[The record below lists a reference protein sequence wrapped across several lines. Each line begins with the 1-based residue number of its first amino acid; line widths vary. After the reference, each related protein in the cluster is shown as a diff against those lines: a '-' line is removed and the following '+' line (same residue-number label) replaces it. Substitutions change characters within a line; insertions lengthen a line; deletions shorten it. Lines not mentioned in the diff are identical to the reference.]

1 MQPRVTAVLVVRNGA
16 EYLPRTLAALA
27 AQTRRPDAVL
37 VVDTGSSDGSAA
49 IVSRAGHPIVSS
61 PGRQPFGAAIE
72 HALRVDGAPVGEA
85 DTLWLLG
92 HDNAPEPTALAALLG
107 QVEVAPSVAIAGP
120 KLTRWDDGAVIAG
133 FGESMTRLGRSVRFA
148 EDELDQAQ
156 HDLEDDFLA
165 VAAGGMLV
173 RRPVWEALGGLD
185 PGLPN
190 VDAGLDLS
198 VRARLAGH
206 RVVGVPAARVA
217 SAGPPELFGRRSM
230 AAARR
235 GRMQRSAQ
243 LHRRMVY
250 AAGPALVIHW
260 LSLLPLAVLRSLGH
274 LLAKRPGWIGGE
286 LSAGLRAAFDGTVP
300 AARRTLRSARKVG
313 WDAIAPLRLTSVQA
327 REQRAQGR
335 TGQSE
340 RPSDRPGFFSAGGAW
355 VVLVA
360 LGIGAL
366 MFANF
371 SNNPALSG
379 GGLLPV
385 SSNLADLW
393 SHVGW
398 TWHDLGAGFTGPSDP
413 FTTVLA
419 VLGTLTFWSPST
431 SIVVLYLAALPLAA
445 LGAWFCAARFSV
457 RGWAPGLAAIA
468 WAVAPPFL
476 GSLTQGHLGA
486 VIAHILLPPLVLAV
500 VAASRSWAASGAAAI
515 VFAVVAACA
524 PILVPAL
531 VVGVVVWAFA
541 RPRGIVRVLIVLV
554 PAAVLFAP
562 LVLEQFRRGNPFALF
577 AEPGL
582 PVIGAPPG
590 AHELAVGSLGGWAG
604 WEALLA
610 GTSVS
615 ALAPWVL
622 AFLVAPIAALAVL
635 ALFLPGT
642 RRSVPAMVIALL
654 GYLTAVLAIHLQL
667 AVIGSQTAAVW
678 AGPGL
683 SLYWLGLIGAGVVAV
698 EVLGRRAGLPTLIT
712 VLAALAA
719 AVPLVLASATSA
731 IPVQSSSGRLLPAFA
746 AAETASDPR
755 LGTLELIA
763 QPDGGI
769 GVTVHRGAGTTL
781 DELAT
786 IASTS
791 TTPTEGSLELAELAG
806 NIASRSGFDLAA
818 ALDRWHI
825 AFVLVPVVSDP
836 GADAV
841 HQRITEAL
849 DGNRLLDPVG
859 QTATG
864 LLWNYPGLTGDPVAA
879 GPGPTGTALGLWI
892 VIAQAVVFGL
902 ALLMAI
908 PTTRR
913 RRVRSSRGGV
923 AADELVELAR
933 AAGRGWRR

>member
-1 MQPRVTAVLVVRNGA
+1 M
-16 EYLPRTLAALA
+16 
-27 AQTRRPDAVL
+27 
-37 VVDTGSSDGSAA
+37 
-49 IVSRAGHPIVSS
+49 
-61 PGRQPFGAAIE
+61 
-72 HALRVDGAPVGEA
+72 
-85 DTLWLLG
+85 
-92 HDNAPEPTALAALLG
+92 
-107 QVEVAPSVAIAGP
+107 
-120 KLTRWDDGAVIAG
+120 
-133 FGESMTRLGRSVRFA
+133 
-148 EDELDQAQ
+148 
-156 HDLEDDFLA
+156 
-165 VAAGGMLV
+165 
-173 RRPVWEALGGLD
+173 
-185 PGLPN
+185 
-190 VDAGLDLS
+190 
-198 VRARLAGH
+198 
-206 RVVGVPAARVA
+206 
-217 SAGPPELFGRRSM
+217 
-230 AAARR
+230 
-235 GRMQRSAQ
+235 
-243 LHRRMVY
+243 
-250 AAGPALVIHW
+250 
-260 LSLLPLAVLRSLGH
+260 
-274 LLAKRPGWIGGE
+274 
-286 LSAGLRAAFDGTVP
+286 
-300 AARRTLRSARKVG
+300 
-313 WDAIAPLRLTSVQA
+313 
-327 REQRAQGR
+327 
-335 TGQSE
+335 
-340 RPSDRPGFFSAGGAW
+340 
-355 VVLVA
+355 
-360 LGIGAL
+360 
-366 MFANF
+366 
-371 SNNPALSG
+371 
-379 GGLLPV
+379 
-385 SSNLADLW
+385 
-393 SHVGW
+393 
-398 TWHDLGAGFTGPSDP
+398 
-413 FTTVLA
+413 
-419 VLGTLTFWSPST
+419 
-431 SIVVLYLAALPLAA
+431 
-445 LGAWFCAARFSV
+445 
-457 RGWAPGLAAIA
+457 
-468 WAVAPPFL
+468 
-476 GSLTQGHLGA
+476 
-486 VIAHILLPPLVLAV
+486 
-500 VAASRSWAASGAAAI
+500 
-515 VFAVVAACA
+515 
-524 PILVPAL
+524 
-531 VVGVVVWAFA
+531 
-541 RPRGIVRVLIVLV
+541 LIVLV

-582 PVIGAPPG
+582 PVVGAPPG

-610 GTSVS
+610 GTAVS

-635 ALFLPGT
+635 ALFVPGT

-683 SLYWLGLIGAGVVAV
+683 SLYWLGLIGAGIVARR
-698 EVLGRRAGLPTLIT
+698 GARAPRGSPDAHHRARRAGRRG
-712 VLAALAA
+712 AAGARRARRPRSRCSPAA
-719 AVPLVLASATSA
+719 GDCSRRSRPRRRHP
-731 IPVQSSSGRLLPAFA
+731 I
-746 AAETASDPR
+746 PR

-769 GVTVHRGAGTTL
+769 GVTVHRGSGTTL

-923 AADELVELAR
+923 AADDAVELAR
-933 AAGRGWRR
+933 AAGRGW